1 MRQTP
6 GATQTFSMPVSSL
19 FRRRWCNVC
28 VAATFALTSVPA
40 FADDAGQ
47 REDGH
52 VLAFA
57 MPVADARKT
66 SGFATRRHPIRKTL
80 HFHAGIDLAAPHG
93 TPVRSVADG
102 RVEFAGTRNGYGNVV
117 YIEHGDGRRTTVYA
131 HLSRIDVREGQPVTR
146 GETIGAVGS
155 SGAATGPHLHFEV
168 REGGRPVDPSLL
180 AYLPAVEVAPPMQVA
195 IAPTPPE
202 RCLELLMKASL
213 EALDS
218 NELDALRGCA
228 Q

>member
-1 MRQTP
+1 MWQALRP
-6 GATQTFSMPVSSL
+6 TQTFSMPPISP
-19 FRRRWCNVC
+19 FRRKRRNVC
-28 VAATFALTSVPA
+28 VAAVLAIAASPVFAG
-40 FADDAGQ
+40 DAAP
-47 REDGH
+47 

-80 HFHAGIDLAAPHG
+80 HFHAGIDFAAPHG

-102 RVEFAGTRNGYGNVV
+102 RVAFAGKRNGYGNVV
-117 YIEHGDGRRTTVYA
+117 YIEHGNGHRTTVYA
-131 HLSRIDVREGQPVTR
+131 HLSRIDVREGQHVAR

-155 SGAATGPHLHFEV
+155 SGVATGPHLHFEV
-168 REGGRPVDPSLL
+168 REGGRPIDPSLL
-180 AYLPAVEVAPPMQVA
+180 AYLPVVEVAPRAQVA
-195 IAPTPPE
+195 IAATPPE

-213 EALDS
+213 EALAPD
-218 NELDALRGCA
+218 ELEALRGCA